1 MPGENPIADVAHV
14 IQLSVAPVF
23 LLTAIGTVLS
33 VLSTRLGRIVDR
45 SRVLA
50 ERSHGAAGEALTL
63 IEEELG
69 LLLRRRHLVN
79 IAITCGTSAAL
90 MVASVIGSA
99 FLGFLLGWK
108 VAGAVAV
115 LFILAMLFVVAALL
129 LFLREVFIAATSV
142 TVAHLGAS
150 GPRTPARPGGS

>member
-1 MPGENPIADVAHV
+1 MPAESPIADVAHV

-23 LLTAIGTVLS
+23 LLTAVGAILG

-50 ERSHGAAGEALTL
+50 DRLAGLPPEAWPPLDR
-63 IEEELG
+63 ELG

-79 IAITCGTSAAL
+79 MAITCGTCAAL
-90 MVASVIGSA
+90 MVAGVIASA
-99 FLGFLLGWK
+99 FLGFLLGWR

-115 LFILAMLFVVAALL
+115 LFILAMLFVMAALL
-129 LFLREVFIAATSV
+129 LFLREVFIAAT
-142 TVAHLGAS
+142 TIQIGRPPGA
-150 GPRTPARPGGS
+150 R